1 MIQVSLTDPPQQSVI
16 LPAIQWVEALFLG
29 NLATII
35 AIVAVASIGFAMLN
49 GWIDLKRGGTIL
61 LGCFILFGASTI
73 ANGLRNAAQSAD
85 VQYPTAAPVPPPAF
99 VRPPQAES
107 ATSYDPYAGASVPR

>member
-1 MIQVSLTDPPQQSVI
+1 MIQASLTDPPQQSVI
-16 LPAIQWVEALFLG
+16 LPAIQWIEALLLG

-49 GWIDLKRGGTIL
+49 GRMDLKRGGGIL
-61 LGCFILFGASTI
+61 LGCFILSGASTI

-85 VQYPTAAPVPPPAF
+85 VQYSIAAPVPSPTF
-99 VRPPQAES
+99 VRPPQAAAAS
-107 ATSYDPYAGASVPR
+107 SYDPYAGASVPQ

>member
-49 GWIDLKRGGTIL
+49 GRIDLKRGGGIL

-85 VQYPTAAPVPPPAF
+85 VQYPTAAPVPPSAF
-99 VRPPQAES
+99 VRPPQAEAPS
-107 ATSYDPYAGASVPR
+107 SYDPYAGASVPQ